1 MELNEIIILNDK
13 EYTLT
18 LNRES
23 AIHIERYAKIKEVMQ
38 EIAKPTI
45 EYINRDIEKGE
56 NPFATQIDEDKLL
69 EEVDKKEEL
78 LIQTI
83 SKAFWI
89 WLYPV
94 HKLEYEEIYSIIK
107 DYMQDDENIEF
118 ISEKYAEYLE
128 KSASIRQKFVEEQ
141 KNMKAQTMKKN

>member
-1 MELNEIIILNDK
+1 MELNVIIILNDK

-23 AIHIERYAKIKEVMQ
+23 AIHIERYAKVQESMQ

-45 EYINRDIEKGE
+45 EYVDREIIKGE
-56 NPFATQIDEDKLL
+56 NPFLNDIDEEKLS

-78 LIQTI
+78 LNQTI
-83 SKAFWI
+83 SKAYWI
-89 WLYPV
+89 WLYPK
-94 HKLEYEEIYSIIK
+94 HKLDYEEVYEIIK

-128 KSASIRQKFVEEQ
+128 KSASIRRKFVEEQ
-141 KNMKAQTMKKN
+141 KNVKAQTMKKN

>member
-128 KSASIRQKFVEEQ
+128 KSASIRQKIC
-141 KNMKAQTMKKN
+141 

>member
-23 AIHIERYAKIKEVMQ
+23 AIHIERYAKIKESMQ

-45 EYINRDIEKGE
+45 EYVDREIIKGE
-56 NPFATQIDEDKLL
+56 NPFLNDIDEEKLS

-78 LIQTI
+78 LNQTI
-83 SKAFWI
+83 SKAYWI
-89 WLYPV
+89 WLYPK
-94 HKLEYEEIYSIIK
+94 HKLDYEEVYEIIK
-107 DYMQDDENIEF
+107 NNMQD
-118 ISEKYAEYLE
+118 
-128 KSASIRQKFVEEQ
+128 EEDIQ
-141 KNMKAQTMKKN
+141 HIFHL